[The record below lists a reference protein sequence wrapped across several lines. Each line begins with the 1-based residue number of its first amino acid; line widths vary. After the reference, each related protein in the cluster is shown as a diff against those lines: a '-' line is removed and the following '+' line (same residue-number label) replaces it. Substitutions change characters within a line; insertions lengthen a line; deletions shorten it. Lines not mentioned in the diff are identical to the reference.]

1 MRTLHNIAFLF
12 CLVVI
17 DLHAQQSENKLWTEI
32 GVDIPIARQWELG
45 LSQNL
50 RLKENYETIDNFF
63 TEADFH
69 YKPSKRINLSAQFRF
84 LRKND
89 NSGGI
94 QGYQSFFRYRLA
106 AEFKQKMKLGKLA
119 FRSAYQ
125 KRNSLQ
131 GLDKDK
137 EVIRF
142 KPSFELN
149 IKNWSYDP
157 TFFVEYLE
165 EIKGDLEKSYRY
177 GISTNIK
184 VSDNQKLGVRY
195 FYETSKDLSLVP
207 KKYHVL
213 RLKYNLEWNRN

>member
-1 MRTLHNIAFLF
+1 MKANKIIFFSF
-12 CLVVI
+12 CLAAFN
-17 DLHAQQSENKLWTEI
+17 LHAQQSSNKLWTEI

-63 TEADFH
+63 TEADVHFN
-69 YKPSKRINLSAQFRF
+69 PSKKIDLSAQLRF

-89 NSGGI
+89 NSGAI

-106 AEFKQKMKLGKLA
+106 AEFKHKIKLGKLA

-131 GLDKDK
+131 GLDKGK
-137 EVIRF
+137 QAIRF

-157 TFFVEYLE
+157 TFFIEYIKEVE
-165 EIKGDLEKSYRY
+165 GDLEKSYRY
-177 GISTNIK
+177 GLSTSIK
-184 VSDNQKLGVRY
+184 VAKNQKLGVRY
-195 FYETSKDLSLVP
+195 FLETSKDVTQISQ
-207 KKYHVL
+207 KYHVL

>member
-1 MRTLHNIAFLF
+1 MKANKIIFFFF
-12 CLVVI
+12 CLAAFN
-17 DLHAQQSENKLWTEI
+17 LQAQQSSNKLWTEI

-63 TEADFH
+63 TEADVHF
-69 YKPSKRINLSAQFRF
+69 KPSKKIDLSAQFRF

-89 NSGGI
+89 NRGAI

-106 AEFKQKMKLGKLA
+106 AEFKQKIKLGKLA

-137 EVIRF
+137 QAIRF
-142 KPSFELN
+142 KPSLELN

-157 TFFVEYLE
+157 TFFVEY
-165 EIKGDLEKSYRY
+165 IKEVEGDLEKSYRY
-177 GISTNIK
+177 GLSTSIK
-184 VSDNQKLGVRY
+184 VAKNQKLGVRY
-195 FYETSKDLSLVP
+195 FLETSKDVTQISQ
-207 KKYHVL
+207 KYHVL